1 MENQNNTESKSPVG
15 RLPEWEKP
23 AVKDEYSIT
32 ELTKF
37 GALGLGDGGGP
48 YS

>member
-1 MENQNNTESKSPVG
+1 MENQNNTESKSAVG

-37 GALGLGDGGGP
+37 GLPGPGDGPGP